1 MEIKKIYTVNGVD
14 YTDLKEAKRANARLV
29 LEKEFGAEIVNKM
42 LTMKGFASMFHAL
55 KGEKEVEPV
64 VVETVV
70 EAPKVPKNKKV
81 QAVAAVNKAA

>member
-55 KGEKEVEPV
+55 KGQVEVA
-64 VVETVV
+64 VETAV

-81 QAVAAVNKAA
+81 QAVAAVNKAT